1 MQPSI
6 HRDQTFKY
14 GDDLSSFSTPL
25 KTLTPTLPEPDFG
38 IVFQCSPTAQAVLLP
53 DSVYTVVAASTEYLR
68 LTGVKQEDL
77 IGRGLLEVF
86 GGELARC
93 TMFQRAIVT
102 KARAEQI
109 QRLYWVDGERFGR
122 VVNVP
127 ILDAHGAVAYLL
139 HSVEEITGDKHKVL
153 AESRFRQMTEVG
165 VCGVLVASTADRRIL
180 YANPEMLRMLGYS
193 ETEVASGTLR
203 WDTLTPPEYAALDEE
218 ARRQVRANG
227 RSAPFEKE
235 FYTKSGGRVPVLVSG
250 FLLEYGDGSLE
261 GAAFVVDLTE
271 RKRNE
276 RDAFLVRFDDA
287 IRSLTDPEQITRI
300 ALALLAEHLGVD
312 RCGYCVFE
320 PDQDTFSVPF
330 EFTTA
335 GTPKFAGSHKLSDFG
350 PDLERTLRQNLS
362 HVVNDIAASANSPQV
377 NDALMQVGIGA
388 MISSPLFKNGRLVAA
403 VGAHQKTPRV
413 WRPREVE
420 LLEMVGNRC
429 WESIERAQVARAL
442 QLSERRLRLAQ
453 RAARI
458 GSFDWLIKENRI
470 FWTPELAALYDLPE
484 GMSEG
489 DLAGWKERTLAGDF
503 NRVMAI
509 ISDAIAKA
517 QTECEYEF
525 RVVLADGRHRWL
537 RGRAQIVYDEFGAA
551 ERMVGVNIDIDS
563 QKRAEEALRQSEERL
578 RAIFDGTH
586 EHVGLLSPDGT
597 VLEANRASLEFAGSA
612 PEDVIGFPFWQ
623 RPFFHSTPGLP
634 EVVRNVISKA
644 AAGEFVHFEI
654 EARHP
659 SGQLRT
665 FDLSLHP
672 IRNDAG
678 EVVLIVPEGR
688 DITERKNVE
697 LELKQQWEVFDT
709 ALSNTPDITYTFDP
723 EGRFTYANRQLVVAS
738 QRSLK
743 DTVGKT
749 AYDLGY
755 PPELAARIMGQ
766 VKRVVERKER
776 ISDETPFRLPT
787 GEIRE
792 YEYIY
797 VPVLSENGAVRAIAG
812 ASRDITE
819 RKLMERRLRESESL
833 TREWID
839 AMPQL
844 VWSTTFEGKGD
855 LYNKKWHEYTG
866 LTYEESVL
874 QGWQS
879 IHPDDWPRSVEKWAH
894 SLRTGDDFETEQRIR
909 RFDGQYRWFLVRASC
924 ARDEDGNIIRWFG
937 TSTDVHE
944 QKEIETALRR
954 AHRELEEFSYIASHD
969 LQEPLRMVNVYSQL
983 IIRELGAVDGR
994 LNQYVGFV
1002 RQGATRMETLLQDL
1016 LTFSRTAHM
1025 EALPTDVTADLSESL
1040 TDALSALCTR
1050 IEDNGASITADPLP
1064 NVRGDVKQLSH
1075 VFQNLISNALK
1086 YRKKDVA
1093 PAILVTAAASGDEWC
1108 ISVRD
1113 NGIGFDPEYAERI
1126 FGLFK
1131 RLHKDEYPGTGLGL
1145 AICKRIV
1152 ERYGGRIWAEAAL
1165 GQGATFYFALPK
1177 A

>member
-1 MQPSI
+1 
-6 HRDQTFKY
+6 
-14 GDDLSSFSTPL
+14 LSSTSTPL
-25 KTLTPTLPEPDFG
+25 KTLIPTLAEPDFG
-38 IVFQCSPTAQAVLLP
+38 IVFQCSSTAQAVLLP
-53 DSVYTVVAASTEYLR
+53 DSLYTVVAANDEYLR
-68 LTGVKQEDL
+68 LTGLKRQEL

-86 GGELARC
+86 GRDVARSNV
-93 TMFQRAIVT
+93 FQQAVLT
-102 KARAEQI
+102 KARAEQM
-109 QRLYWVDGERFGR
+109 QRLYWADDDRFGR

-127 ILDAHGAVAYLL
+127 ILDAHGSVTYLL
-139 HSVEEITGDKHKVL
+139 HSVEEISADKNKMA

-165 VCGVLVASTADRRIL
+165 VCGVMVASTADRRIL
-180 YANPEMLRMLGYS
+180 YANSEMLRMLGYS
-193 ETEVASGTLR
+193 QADVAAGTLR
-203 WDTLTPPEYAALDEE
+203 WDTLTPPEYSALDEE
-218 ARRQVRANG
+218 ARLQVRANG
-227 RSAPFEKE
+227 RSVPFEKE
-235 FYTKSGGRVPVLVSG
+235 FYNKSGGRVPVLVNG
-250 FLLEYGDGSLE
+250 FLLEYGDGSME
-261 GAAFVVDLTE
+261 GAAFVVDLTD

-287 IRSLTDPEQITRI
+287 IRSLADPEEITRI

-312 RCGYCVFE
+312 RCGYCIFE

-330 EFTTA
+330 EFTTP
-335 GTPKFAGSHKLSDFG
+335 GTPKFAGSHKLSHFG
-350 PDLERTLRQNLS
+350 PDLEGTLRQNLS
-362 HVVNDIAASANSPQV
+362 HIVNDVSASVNPPQV
-377 NDALMQVGIGA
+377 KDALMQAGIGA
-388 MISSPLFKNGRLVAA
+388 MISSPLFKNGRLVA
-403 VGAHQKTPRV
+403 VIGAHQKTPRV
-413 WRPREVE
+413 WLRREVE
-420 LLEMVGNRC
+420 LLEMVTNRC

-458 GSFDWLIKENRI
+458 GSFDWLLKENRI
-470 FWTPELAALYDLPE
+470 FWTPELEALYGLPE
-484 GMSEG
+484 GTLEG
-489 DLAGWKERTLAGDF
+489 DFANWKKRVVAEDF
-503 NRVMAI
+503 NSAMAI
-509 ISDAIAKA
+509 ISQAIAKA

-551 ERMVGVNIDIDS
+551 ERMVGVNIDIDR
-563 QKRAEEALRQSEERL
+563 QKRAEDALRQSEERL
-578 RAIFDGTH
+578 RAIFGGTH
-586 EHVGLLSPDGT
+586 EHIGLLSPDGT
-597 VLEANRASLEFAGSA
+597 VLEANRASIEFAGSL
-612 PEDVIGFPFWQ
+612 PEDVVGLPFWQ
-623 RPFFHSTPGLP
+623 RPLFQSTPDLP
-634 EVVRNVISKA
+634 EVVRNGVLKA
-644 AAGEFVHFEI
+644 AAGELVHFETEI
-654 EARHP
+654 RRPGGE
-659 SGQLRT
+659 LRT
-665 FDLSLHP
+665 FDFSLHP
-672 IRNDAG
+672 IKNDAG
-678 EVVLIVPEGR
+678 EVILIVPEGR

-697 LELKQQWEVFDT
+697 LQLKQQWEVFDT

-723 EGRFTYANRQLVVAS
+723 EGRFTYANRQLIVAS
-738 QRSLK
+738 QRSLQG
-743 DTVGKT
+743 TVGKT
-749 AYDLGY
+749 VYDLGY

-766 VKRVVERKER
+766 VKRVVEGKER

-797 VPVLSENGAVRAIAG
+797 VPVLSESGDVRAIAG

-844 VWSTTFEGKGD
+844 VWSTSADGTED
-855 LYNKKWHEYTG
+855 LYNKKWYEYTG
-866 LTYEESVL
+866 LSHEESVR
-874 QGWQS
+874 QGWQTM
-879 IHPDDWPRSVEKWAH
+879 HPDDWPNSVEKWAH
-894 SLRTGDDFETEQRIR
+894 SLRTGDDFQIEQRIR

-924 ARDEDGNIIRWFG
+924 VRDEDGKIVRWFG
-937 TSTDVHE
+937 ASTDIHE
-944 QKEIETALRR
+944 QKESETALRR
-954 AHRELEEFSYIASHD
+954 AHRELEEFSYVASHD

-994 LNQYVGFV
+994 LNQFVGFV

-1025 EALPTDVTADLSESL
+1025 EALPTDVSANLSESL
-1040 TDALSALCTR
+1040 TDALSALSTR
-1050 IEDNGASITADPLP
+1050 IEDNSASITAGPLP
-1064 NVRGDVKQLSH
+1064 TVRGDVNQLSH

-1093 PAILVTAAASGDEWC
+1093 PQILIAAVAAPDEWC

-1152 ERYGGRIWAEAAL
+1152 ERYGGRIWAEGTL